1 MTETNNN
8 AAGNLAD
15 DLTLMLI
22 KAGMD
27 AVTAKAKIALLMD
40 GYEIKR
46 KEANIVPYT
55 GDGNERMLQ
64 RFIVAK
70 KVAGCTD
77 RTLRHY
83 YREIRKAL
91 ASIGKDCTVV
101 SSQDVMVLIARMLQR
116 GCSKCYCDDVRL
128 SLSTFYRWMQRE
140 EIIAKNPMD
149 KVERIRYHH
158 VKEKAFSSDEI
169 EKMRIQLRTWR
180 EKAIFE
186 MLLSTGC
193 RAAELVSI
201 KITDIEGDHVQ
212 ILGKGEKYRT
222 VYLNARA
229 KVTLEKY
236 LAERKDVNPYLFFG
250 SVPNFLQKLQTKGYE
265 VKRRADLPVWYAK
278 HPDLIDPVKPMNQGS
293 LKDILKRIGNLA
305 NVDNVHPHR
314 FRRTCATMALRKGM
328 PIELVSKMLG
338 HESIATTQI
347 YLDIAE
353 DDLKNAHEKYVT

>member
-1 MTETNNN
+1 MSEQNT
-8 AAGNLAD
+8 AAGNLVD

-22 KAGMD
+22 QSGMD
-27 AVTAKAKIALLMD
+27 AITAKAKIALLIE

-55 GDGNERMLQ
+55 GDGNERIIQ

-83 YREIRKAL
+83 YQEIKKAL
-91 ASIGKDCTVV
+91 LCIGKDCTVV
-101 SSQDVMVLIARMLQR
+101 SSQDIMVLIARMLQR

-128 SLSTFYRWMQRE
+128 VLSTFFRWMQRE
-140 EIIAKNPMD
+140 EIITRNPMD
-149 KVERIRYHH
+149 KVERIRYHSA
-158 VKEKAFSSDEI
+158 KEKAFSSDEI
-169 EKMRIQLRTWR
+169 ERMRIQLRTWR

-186 MLLSTGC
+186 TLLSTGC

-236 LAERKDVNPYLFFG
+236 LAERQDTNPYLFFG
-250 SVPNFLQKLQTKGYE
+250 SVSQFLRKLQAVGHEIKH
-265 VKRRADLPVWYAK
+265 RSDLPMWYANY
-278 HPDLIDPVKPMNQGS
+278 PDLIAPTKPMNQGS
-293 LKDILKRIGNLA
+293 LKDILKHIGRLA
-305 NVDNVHPHR
+305 DVENVHPHR